1 MKRYIT
7 PSWTINSVYD
17 IQPQDLLKRG
27 YEAAIIDL
35 DNTVIAWNNMN
46 YTEEMADWIN
56 RMTQAGVKIYI
67 LSNNKVERVAKVA
80 EPLGIPYKAGA
91 LKPRRKNFQL
101 ALDALGTSQAN
112 TIMIGDQIMTDIIGA
127 NRAKMAS
134 ILVKPIA
141 RNDNFYTWA
150 NRALE
155 RLALKLVGIKRKG
168 DWGDQLD

>member
-46 YTEEMADWIN
+46 YTEEMADWIS

-67 LSNNKVERVAKVA
+67 LSNNKAERVAKVA
-80 EPLGIPYKAGA
+80 EPLGI
-91 LKPRRKNFQL
+91 
-101 ALDALGTSQAN
+101 
-112 TIMIGDQIMTDIIGA
+112 IMIGDQIMTDIIGA

-150 NRALE
+150 NRAIE

-168 DWGDQLD
+168 DWGGQLD

>member
-17 IQPQDLLKRG
+17 IQLQDLLKRG

-101 ALDALGTSQAN
+101 ALD

-150 NRALE
+150 NRAIE

>member
-35 DNTVIAWNNMN
+35 DNTVIAWH
-46 YTEEMADWIN
+46 TEERADWIS

-150 NRALE
+150 NRAIE

>member
-35 DNTVIAWNNMN
+35 DNTVIAWNMN
-46 YTEEMADWIN
+46 YTEEMADWIS

-150 NRALE
+150 NRAIE